1 MVSLMDLDQLLWEAV
16 DAGASD
22 LHLRAGAPPVM
33 RVDGS
38 MFPFDGVEPLSAAD
52 TSELARHILRD
63 HQVDLDFQQE
73 VDVNYSV
80 RELGR
85 FRVNIFTHG
94 GQVGVVLRI
103 MPPEPLGIDELNL
116 PNVLNQLAEEERGL
130 VLVTGITGSGKSTTL
145 AAMIDHINRNRR
157 RHIITIED
165 PVEYVHR
172 DHASLVTQRQLGLDT
187 QSFASAL
194 RAALRQD
201 PDVILIGEMRDLE
214 TINAAV
220 TAAETGHLVF
230 STLHTVDATETLNR
244 ILAAYPPHQQE
255 QVRMQLAEVLR
266 GVVSQRL
273 LPRADGQGL
282 VPAVEVMLT
291 TKYVAE
297 LIRDSGRTH
306 KIRDVIADSASQYGM
321 QTFDQSLLD
330 LCERGLIT
338 EEIAISAATSPND
351 LKLALRG
358 ITSGQS
364 RVEHDYGADD
374 HFAA

>member
-1 MVSLMDLDQLLWEAV
+1 MDLDQLLWEAV
-16 DAGASD
+16 DRGASD
-22 LHLRAGAPPVM
+22 LHLRAGSPPVV
-33 RVDGS
+33 RIDGAVQALE
-38 MFPFDGVEPLSAAD
+38 GCAPLSAAD
-52 TSELARHILRD
+52 TMELAHHILRD
-63 HQVDLDFQQE
+63 HQVELDFHQE
-73 VDVNYSV
+73 MDVNYSV

-85 FRVNIFTHG
+85 FRVNLFTNG
-94 GQVGVVLRI
+94 GQVGIVLRI
-103 MPPEPLGIDELNL
+103 MPPEPMGIDELNL
-116 PNVLNQLAEEERGL
+116 PPVLSKLAEEERGL

-145 AAMIDHINRNRR
+145 AAMIDHINRNRQ

-172 DHASLVTQRQLGLDT
+172 DHYSLVTQRQLGLDT
-187 QSFASAL
+187 HSFAAAL

-244 ILAAYPPHQQE
+244 VLSAYPPHQQD

-291 TKYVAE
+291 TKYLAE
-297 LIRDSGRTH
+297 LIRDPARTH
-306 KIRDVIADSASQYGM
+306 KIRDVIADGAAQYGM
-321 QTFDQSLLD
+321 QTFDQSLLE
-330 LCERGLIT
+330 LFQRGLLS
-338 EEIAISAATSPND
+338 EEIAIAAATSPND
-351 LKLALRG
+351 LKLAMRG

-364 RVEHDYGADD
+364 NIEHGFNADD